1 MLLYC
6 YISYVNN
13 DTFICTH
20 LFFFRLW
27 KCYVHTY
34 VVDFPYASGQHS
46 VLLVPE
52 EDYKSCNIGN
62 LIASDHGAGDMVI
75 TLVSSET
82 YYFICGVPG
91 HCEQGLRLAVPV
103 KPWNEPSNKPT
114 ILPPPPPHEVTT
126 PIYSAPPTPPTPIY
140 SAPPTLTPP
149 TPISSTETP
158 PYYSPPP
165 QLSSSTKSPSYYSN
179 NPTFHPNSAM
189 ASQPMSI
196 IAHLTI
202 IALTFACALFIIS

>member
-1 MLLYC
+1 M
-6 YISYVNN
+6 
-13 DTFICTH
+13 
-20 LFFFRLW
+20 
-27 KCYVHTY
+27 
-34 VVDFPYASGQHS
+34 
-46 VLLVPE
+46 LLVPE

-62 LIASDHGAGDMVI
+62 PIASDHGTGDMVI

-91 HCEQGLRLAVPV
+91 HCEQGLRLAVSV
-103 KPWNEPSNKPT
+103 KPWNEPSNNPT

-126 PIYSAPPTPPTPIY
+126 PIYSAPPT
-140 SAPPTLTPP
+140 LTPP
-149 TPISSTETP
+149 TPISSTQTP
-158 PYYSPPP
+158 PSYSPPP

-196 IAHLTI
+196 TSHLTI